1 MFQNIYLKLSL
12 PPCDNKI
19 KEIVLCSNNHFF
31 LYAYYLC
38 FSSSE
43 NLNYT
48 DNFFETS
55 TFPGGL

>member
-55 TFPGGL
+55 TF